1 MSQASV
7 VTRFKVNGKEV
18 QATVPARTT
27 LLRYLRDYLRLTG
40 TKCGCGQ
47 GDCGAC
53 TVLIDGMPRKSCQV
67 LVERCAGREV
77 TTIEGLGAP
86 GALHPLQVAFIEEG
100 AFQCGFCTPGVIMA
114 AKALL
119 DRNPDPS
126 VEEIKSALQGNLC
139 RCTGYA
145 SIVRAVQRAAR
156 IIRGESEPVAS
167 SRPRGTIGTSAPD
180 KEAEEKVTG
189 RLLFADDIYLDGML
203 FGQVVLSEYPCAQ
216 VLGIDTEEARS
227 VPGVHAVLTAKDVP
241 GPNRFGRMLADQP
254 VLVEDR
260 VRYTGEAV
268 AVVYAETREAA
279 REAASLVRV
288 EYRETEGVY
297 SPLRALEPDAPLVH
311 PQGNLLK
318 RFVNQ
323 KGDVGEGFA
332 AADVI
337 VEDTYY
343 TPFVEHAFLE
353 PEAGVAVPEEDGSIT
368 IYYPCQVPFASRKQ
382 VAQNL
387 GLPEEKVRIISTPMG
402 GAFGGKA
409 DVVLEILL
417 ALGAWHTRRPVKIAL
432 TREES
437 LRMDTKRHAYYMHY
451 KTGATREGKLLAV
464 QARLVADAG
473 AYAGISPGVLEQSV
487 IFAAGPY
494 HWPHVHVEGL
504 AVYTNNIPAGAMRG
518 FGINQV
524 HFALESQLDRLARKL
539 GIDPIELR
547 LQNALDVGLETS
559 TGEKLQSSVAIKE
572 TLIRVRAATAQWV
585 EQKRALSRGNKKVGI
600 GFASGYKNIGYGRG
614 YYEHAGALISLED
627 DGSLL
632 LKVSAVDMG
641 QGTRTVLAQ
650 ILAEATGVGYD
661 KIKVITGDTSLVPEG
676 IAAIGQRQTYLCG
689 KAVLGAAQDLR
700 RRLLEFVA
708 HRLGRPVGRL
718 AIECGLVKD
727 MAEGAKPVADLALVA
742 QWAKSEGEKLEASYH
757 YVLPPTSPIK
767 SDAEPTYRLY
777 QGDSAVHEEKRGSEV
792 GYRNYAAYSYATQA
806 AMVEVDEETGEV
818 RVLRLMGAH
827 DVGRALNPRNIRGQL
842 EGSLIMGLG
851 YALSE
856 EFRLHKGRVL
866 TNTLRKCG
874 VPAISHLPA
883 LEVIVVEDPEP
894 GGPYGAKGMS
904 EAALIPTAAAIANAI
919 YDAVGVRVNCLPLTS
934 GRILDLIRRAKIKTA
949 NQGLL

>member
-1 MSQASV
+1 MSQDRV
-7 VTRFKVNGKEV
+7 VVRFKVNGQEV
-18 QATVPARTT
+18 QAAVPPRTT
-27 LLRYLRDYLRLTG
+27 LLRYLRDHLRLTG

-53 TVLIDGMPRKSCQV
+53 TVLVDGMPRKSCQV
-67 LVERCAGREV
+67 LVTRCAGREI
-77 TTIEGLGAP
+77 TTIEGLGGP
-86 GALHPLQVAFIEEG
+86 SALHPLQRAFIEEG
-100 AFQCGFCTPGVIMA
+100 AFQCGFCTPGMIMA

-126 VEEIKSALQGNLC
+126 ADDIKSALRGNLC

-156 IIRGESEPVAS
+156 IMRGENNPVVS
-167 SRPRGTIGTSAPD
+167 SVSGGTVGSSVPD
-180 KEAEEKVTG
+180 KEAVEKVTG
-189 RLLFADDIYLDGML
+189 RLVFADDMYLDGML

-216 VLGIDTEEARS
+216 VLGIHIDEARS
-227 VPGVHAVLTAKDVP
+227 VPGVRAVLTAKDVP

-254 VLVEDR
+254 VLAEDR
-260 VRYTGEAV
+260 VRHIGEAV

-279 REAASLVRV
+279 QKAASLVRV
-288 EYRETEGVY
+288 EYQETEGVY

-318 RFVNQ
+318 RFANQ
-323 KGDVGEGFA
+323 KGNVTEGFA

-387 GLPEEKVRIISTPMG
+387 GLPENKVRVVSTPMG

-417 ALGAWHTRRPVKIAL
+417 ALGAWHTGRPVKITL

-437 LRMDTKRHAYYMHY
+437 LRMGTKRHAYYMYY
-451 KTGATREGKLLAV
+451 KVGASREGKFLAL

-494 HWPHVHVEGL
+494 YWPHVHVEGL

-524 HFALESQLDRLARKL
+524 HFALESLLDRLAREL
-539 GIDPIELR
+539 DMDPIELR
-547 LQNALDVGLETS
+547 LRNALEVGLETS

-572 TLIRVRAATAQWV
+572 TLTRVKAATAEWV
-585 EQKRALSRGNKKVGI
+585 GEKKVLSKGSKKVGI

-614 YYEHAGALISLED
+614 YYEHAGAVISLQD

-632 LKVSAVDMG
+632 LRVSAVDMG

-650 ILAEATGVGYD
+650 ILAEATGVDYSR
-661 KIKVITGDTSLVPEG
+661 ITVITGDTSLVPEG

-689 KAVLGAAQDLR
+689 NAVLGAAQHFR

-708 HRLGRPVGRL
+708 RRVNRPVECL
-718 AIECGLVKD
+718 AVERGLVI
-727 MAEGAKPVADLALVA
+727 AEGAKQVADLPLVA
-742 QWAKSEGEKLEASYH
+742 QWAKAEGEKLEASYH

-767 SDAEPTYRLY
+767 SDVEPTYKLY
-777 QGDSAVHEEKRGSEV
+777 QGDRVVRQEEAGEV
-792 GYRNYAAYSYATQA
+792 DYRNYITYSYVTQA

-818 RVLRLMGAH
+818 KVLKLLGAH
-827 DVGRALNPRNIRGQL
+827 DAGRVLNPLNVRGQL
-842 EGSLIMGLG
+842 EGSLVMGLG

-866 TNTLRKCG
+866 TSSLRKCG
-874 VPAISHLPA
+874 VPSISHLPT

-894 GGPYGAKGMS
+894 GGPFGAKGMS

-919 YDAVGVRVNCLPLTS
+919 YDAVGVRVNCLPLAS
-934 GRILDLIRRAKIKTA
+934 GRILDLIRRRKAA
-949 NQGLL
+949 CMLSRL